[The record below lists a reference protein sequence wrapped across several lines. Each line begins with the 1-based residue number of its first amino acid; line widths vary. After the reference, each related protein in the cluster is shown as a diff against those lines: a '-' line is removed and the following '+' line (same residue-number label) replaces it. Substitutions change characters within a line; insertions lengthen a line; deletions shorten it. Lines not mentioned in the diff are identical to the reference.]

1 MPTSKKYTALQKT
14 VGVLIFFIV
23 ICVLFF
29 PMLLLVSMSYGGIVM
44 NLFGVREMTELM
56 FVGIIVVGVLF
67 STGLSYLLSKMCLN
81 TFFKKSVKNDEID

>member
-1 MPTSKKYTALQKT
+1 
-14 VGVLIFFIV
+14 
-23 ICVLFF
+23 
-29 PMLLLVSMSYGGIVM
+29 
-44 NLFGVREMTELM
+44 MTELM